1 LRTVIAF
8 IQMNKVHNKISKTK
22 KRCTMYLKDHII
34 RVENVKALQALDA
47 ANIDHKVIAMFM
59 TCEGLPLQTY
69 EVSAILNSYGSLGI
83 RKVPAKKV
91 QALISAKQLGEED
104 ESLPCPASY

>member
-1 LRTVIAF
+1 
-8 IQMNKVHNKISKTK
+8 
-22 KRCTMYLKDHII
+22 MYLKDHIV

-59 TCEGLPLQTY
+59 SCEGIPMQTY
-69 EVSAILNSYGSLGI
+69 EVSAILNSYDTLG
-83 RKVPAKKV
+83 AKKAPTKKI
-91 QALISAKQLGEED
+91 QALINAKQLGEED